1 MIYICYRYDDEKWK
15 NDLISTMLNPNTSIK
30 ELPIIDR
37 ENLKGSPRE
46 EIKNYL
52 KTLFDDATKMLIL
65 LGDHTHNGYFV
76 KYEIEVAISREI
88 PIGIIRIPETTGGLP
103 SILNK
108 DKYKIVDWKV
118 EEINNLLNNL

>member
-15 NDLISTMLNPNTSIK
+15 NDLISTILNPNTPIK

-46 EIKNYL
+46 DIKNYL
-52 KTLFDDATKMLIL
+52 KALFDDATKMLIL
-65 LGDHTHNGYFV
+65 LGNHTHNGYFV
-76 KYEIEVAISREI
+76 KYEINVAISRGI

-103 SILNK
+103 SVL
-108 DKYKIVDWKV
+108 DKSKYEIIDWNV
-118 EEINNLLNNL
+118 EKINNLLENL